1 MSKRE
6 QKTTTALHRV
16 TTEFGKPTG
25 SAPNPITPP
34 GDGWTLR
41 GGSSQ
46 PRENGMVQHFWYWE
60 REVTECE
67 QGTEDGLE
75 HLTQA

>member
-6 QKTTTALHRV
+6 QKTTS
-16 TTEFGKPTG
+16 GWGG
-25 SAPNPITPP
+25 SGGTAPNPTPPP
-34 GDGWTLR
+34 GDGWSLR

-46 PRENGMVQHFWYWE
+46 PREHGMTQHFWYWE
-60 REVTECE
+60 REVQECE
-67 QGTEDGLE
+67 QAEDTTE